1 MFVDAAFL
9 HLNLIIQAGAVH
21 NGLYLAK
28 KKGKTVKVDI
38 YVIEKTFYG
47 FFFSLKE
54 EFTCLF
60 CRSSRNT

>member
-9 HLNLIIQAGAVH
+9 HLNLIIQAGGVH

-47 FFFSLKE
+47 FFF
-54 EFTCLF
+54 T
-60 CRSSRNT
+60 

>member
-38 YVIEKTFYG
+38 YVI
-47 FFFSLKE
+47 
-54 EFTCLF
+54 
-60 CRSSRNT
+60 